1 MSSTAKQIMDKA
13 NALSGKSQ
21 KNAWEKGRGKPRDKR
36 RKGTWA
42 QVKDGD
48 FIDEASGIGVIV
60 FERILGF
67 PEYSFK
73 LVHFDDK
80 GGNTFVTVPCKG
92 AKHPVEDI
100 AFSLVKRA
108 CEFIEQKRK
117 EDAARPEPKKKS
129 GSKLGDGPREK
140 RERKPTGL
148 SELAKADADKKGEQ
162 FTGKTDKKKSKG
174 KSKS

>member
-13 NALSGKSQ
+13 AALSGKSQ
-21 KNAWEKGRGKPRDKR
+21 TNTGHGGRGKPRDKR
-36 RKGTWA
+36 RKGSWA

-60 FERILGF
+60 FERILGR

-73 LVHFDDK
+73 LVHFDDR

-117 EDAARPEPKKKS
+117 EDDARKPKAKDDRKPR
-129 GSKLGDGPREK
+129 GDK
-140 RERKPTGL
+140 RERSPQGL
-148 SELAKADADKKGEQ
+148 SELSKADADKKGED
-162 FTGKTDKKKSKG
+162 FVGKTAKKKGKG
-174 KSKS
+174 KSK